1 MARYIFLSNLFDW
14 VLFGLLFMFLLRALE
29 LKYRISGVASTHE
42 KVEKQTL
49 ATVEKLALLC
59 RNIVGLATLAQC
71 AASKRSK
78 KWCFHL

>member
-14 VLFGLLFMFLLRALE
+14 VLFGLLFTFLLRALE
-29 LKYRISGVASTHE
+29 LKYRISGVASTHG
-42 KVEKQTL
+42 VEKQTL

-78 KWCFHL
+78 KWCFYL